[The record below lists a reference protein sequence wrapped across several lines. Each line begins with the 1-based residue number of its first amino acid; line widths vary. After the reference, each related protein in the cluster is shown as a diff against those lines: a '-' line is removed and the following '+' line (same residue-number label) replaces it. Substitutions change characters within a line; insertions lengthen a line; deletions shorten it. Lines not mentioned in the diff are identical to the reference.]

1 MEEFYIKKKKIRKD
15 ILDTRNN
22 MGADEKK
29 EKDNIIRT
37 NFLESSYY
45 KESKNIFIYISYN
58 SEIDTIHII
67 NKALCDGKNI
77 FVPRTIFETKW
88 MDAVQITSLDN
99 MKKDR
104 YGIPEPDDTAENID
118 PDKLDM
124 IVVPGVAFDRNGGR
138 IGYGAGYYDRYFKK
152 ISDNRRNDVKK
163 IVLAYEFQVIDKV
176 PMDEQ
181 DVRIDCIITENRVI
195 K

>member
-15 ILDTRNN
+15 ILDIRNN

-67 NKALCDGKNI
+67 NKALCDRKNI